1 MSMIIKKTVVV
12 LLLTF
17 LLSNCDSSQS
27 DEKIDL
33 NSDPNKVSDN
43 VADSKKILDNAKNAL
58 KNVDAEF
65 QWRDT
70 HLILEN
76 ADKAMNAGDFKLSI
90 DLSNKVIQQT
100 VLMTEQKQFANEYW
114 QDLIPKSN

>member
-1 MSMIIKKTVVV
+1 MIIKKTVVV

-17 LLSNCDSSQS
+17 LLYNCDSGQS
-27 DEKIDL
+27 DETVNLNVDPIKI
-33 NSDPNKVSDN
+33 PVSDN
-43 VADSKKILDNAKNAL
+43 VTNSKNALDDAKTAL
-58 KNVDAEF
+58 KNVDAAF

-76 ADKAMNAGDFKLSI
+76 AENAMNAGDFKLSI

-100 VLMTEQKQFANEYW
+100 VLMTEQKQFANDNW